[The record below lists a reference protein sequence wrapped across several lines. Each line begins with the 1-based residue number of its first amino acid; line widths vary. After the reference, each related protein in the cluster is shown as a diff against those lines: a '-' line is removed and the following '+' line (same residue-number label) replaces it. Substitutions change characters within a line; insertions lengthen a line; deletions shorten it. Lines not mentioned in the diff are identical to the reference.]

1 VPLAFKKKQKLT
13 LLFLLGK
20 KVDSNLFC
28 FSAGSFYIIFIR
40 NGLWLSHL
48 FTVAFYVCRS
58 KLLKWMD
65 RYLQL
70 SNIAKSS
77 EDSIKYRTQG
87 NEKFKARQDEHSLHL
102 YSKSILVAPLNSEE
116 YAVSL
121 GNRSAVLFEM
131 KLFEVSVILT
141 KEYINTKV
149 YFYLFSLF

>member
-1 VPLAFKKKQKLT
+1 
-13 LLFLLGK
+13 
-20 KVDSNLFC
+20 
-28 FSAGSFYIIFIR
+28 
-40 NGLWLSHL
+40 
-48 FTVAFYVCRS
+48 
-58 KLLKWMD
+58 MD

-149 YFYLFSLF
+149 YFYLFSLFWPSMYLIYHLF